1 MTITNG
7 VYAAGLSVIREN
19 LSLDIDST
27 IIHAEKLIKSGLSG
41 VFFFGSTGMSQLIS
55 VKEKKNL
62 ITKIEK
68 HKNKKKFFLG
78 TGSNSLNDNLDIIN
92 HGIEKGFE
100 TFLLMP
106 PAYYPKTDEGVYN
119 FYKIIIKKYPQI
131 KIILYNFEKLSGYL
145 FSEKAVQKLVN
156 DFPKSIIGCKDSSYN
171 LYEKL
176 KINNFF
182 MFPGSEAKLLKG
194 LELGCSGVISAVTNV
209 THTMAKKVFD
219 DFKNDNQQTMNSKL
233 IKVRQVFDNYPLIP
247 ALHSFLSIKEEK
259 YKIILPPLTLL
270 HIKKK
275 EELLIELKK
284 VNFIVETMMA
294 A

>member
-1 MTITNG
+1 MAISNG
-7 VYAAGLSVIREN
+7 VYAAGLSVIKDDF
-19 LSLDIDST
+19 SLDIEST
-27 IIHAEKLIKSGLSG
+27 IIHAENLIKNGLSG

-55 VKEKKNL
+55 LKEKKNL

-68 HKNKKKFFLG
+68 HKNKKNFFLG
-78 TGSNSLNDNLDIIN
+78 TGNNSLNDNLDIIN

-106 PAYYPKTDEGVYN
+106 PAYYPKTDDGVYN
-119 FYKIIIKKYPQI
+119 FYKLIIKKYPQI

-145 FSEKAVQKLVN
+145 FSEKAVKRLAN
-156 DFPKSIIGCKDSSYN
+156 DFPQSIIGCKDSSYN
-171 LYEKL
+171 LYENL

-219 DFKNDNQQTMNSKL
+219 DFKNNNQQTVNSKL
-233 IKVRQVFDNYPLIP
+233 IKVRGVFDKYPLIS
-247 ALHSFLSIKEEK
+247 ALHSFLSVKEEK
-259 YKIILPPLTLL
+259 YKIVLPPLTLL
-270 HIKKK
+270 DIKEK
-275 EELLIELKK
+275 EELLIALKK
-284 VNFIVETMMA
+284 INFLAETMLA